1 MFRARP
7 SARLLAVHAASG
19 SSLPVYR
26 SMFYRALSNAAR
38 INGTGSVT
46 WKLNKFAESF
56 KTHTLSLTKPPDIYQ
71 SSQTN
76 VPKCTSVNEKP
87 KGKSAADRDRSIMT
101 QQSPAHESAGG
112 YYVIIAFHWKRFVQW
127 TCRISENLSGECQL
141 SKIGLWQ
148 QETEEV
154 LMVSVITDIG
164 FTLGVIAFNPQR
176 KSGRPEQRDVQVQHV
191 SSTGWLKHSPPERG
205 RLLYSSLIAIKGRGG
220 EKKRK
225 INFSEELTHSSSL
238 KMTV

>member
-1 MFRARP
+1 MRLGLTVQGLWHESSTSSPSPLKRTHCPSQNPLTFTNQARQMY
-7 SARLLAVHAASG
+7 L
-19 SSLPVYR
+19 
-26 SMFYRALSNAAR
+26 
-38 INGTGSVT
+38 
-46 WKLNKFAESF
+46 
-56 KTHTLSLTKPPDIYQ
+56 
-71 SSQTN
+71 N
-76 VPKCTSVNEKP
+76 VPLSM
-87 KGKSAADRDRSIMT
+87 KSQKESLQLIEIALLWHSRVQIT
-101 QQSPAHESAGG
+101 SAGG